1 MTKTDT
7 ELMQIRDDLNNGEGM
22 DTEWTQDRLNDVLDS
37 HFDANT
43 EIARLQKELHD
54 VFEALKKAAIMQGD
68 CCPFGDMEGPYDD
81 ACEVKGNIYDGI
93 ESCRAREANEPEQEY
108 EKCWIGF
115 YLREA

>member
-43 EIARLQKELHD
+43 EIARLQKELQELHKMDAALD
-54 VFEALKKAAIMQGD
+54 VAKKELE
-68 CCPFGDMEGPYDD
+68 DM
-81 ACEVKGNIYDGI
+81 K
-93 ESCRAREANEPEQEY
+93 
-108 EKCWIGF
+108 
-115 YLREA
+115 